1 MFQIGIQRG
10 GNKNSLPQGSG
21 ALPAL
26 PGNAKLATTR
36 AMQSQWNDDTAK
48 QMVEAY
54 GAEGVNEDIA
64 LRVYTTRLIGR
75 DPLLVL
81 HGGGNTSVKTRAT
94 DDLGQEHEVI
104 AVKGSGADMAD
115 MEPWG
120 LPAVKLAPL
129 RELRALG
136 ELSDESMVN
145 VQRLNLLDASA
156 PNPSVETLLHAF
168 LPHKF
173 IDHTHAAAVLSLVD
187 QPDGEA
193 LAREVYD
200 GRMGIVPYIAPGFGL
215 AKAAAQVFE
224 EKPDV
229 EGLILHKHGI
239 FTFGETAR
247 EAYERMIEMVSLAES
262 RLRQGRPVVFPKGE
276 IASSLESAAE
286 IAPILRGAC
295 AIRKEGAEPI
305 RFVAELRTGPEIF
318 GYVNGAELQSYSQRG
333 VVTPDHIIR
342 TKNKPL
348 VVPAPV
354 AGKLDDFADAVKAA
368 VDRFIADYDAY
379 FARENTAVGGTKTKL
394 DPMPRVILVPGIG
407 LFGLGRT
414 AKDAA
419 IAGDLA
425 ENTVRVVTD
434 AEAIGRYDPLP
445 EADLFALEYW
455 SLEQAKLKGAV
466 TKPLTGQIAVVTGAG
481 AIGAATAKAL
491 AADGAAVAIFDID
504 GEAAKRAAA
513 EVKGLG
519 LQCDVTKPDDVA
531 RAFAALCDRFGGVDI
546 LVSNAGAA
554 WQGRIGEVSDETLR
568 KSFELN
574 FFAHQ
579 TVAQAAVRV
588 MLKQG
593 TGGVLLFNISKQ
605 AVNPGQ
611 NFGPYGLPKAAT
623 MLLMR
628 QYALDYGADGIRS
641 NGVNADRIR
650 SGLLTDEMIAARSK
664 ARGLSEADYMS
675 GNLLH
680 AEVTADD
687 VAQAFLALAKARKT
701 TGHVE
706 TVDGGN
712 IAAALR

>member
-1 MFQIGIQRG
+1 M
-10 GNKNSLPQGSG
+10 K
-21 ALPAL
+21 
-26 PGNAKLATTR
+26 
-36 AMQSQWNDDTAK
+36 SQWNDDAA
-48 QMVEAY
+48 QAMVEAY
-54 GAEGVNEDIA
+54 GAAGVGPDIA
-64 LRVYTTRLIGR
+64 LRVYTTRLLGR

-94 DDLGQEHEVI
+94 DDLGEEHEVI

-115 MEPWG
+115 IEPWG
-120 LPAVKLAPL
+120 LPAVKLEPL
-129 RELRALG
+129 RRLRTLDA
-136 ELSDESMVN
+136 LSDEAMVN
-145 VQRLNLLDASA
+145 VQRLNLLDSAA

-173 IDHTHAAAVLSLVD
+173 VDHTHAAAVLSLVD

-215 AKAAAQVFE
+215 AKAAAEVFE
-224 EKPDV
+224 DDPRV
-229 EGLILHKHGI
+229 EGLVLHKHGI
-239 FTFGETAR
+239 FTFGENAR

-262 RLRQGRPVVFPKGE
+262 RLRQGRPVAFTARPLAAE
-276 IASSLESAAE
+276 MESAAE
-286 IAPILRGAC
+286 IAPIIRGAV
-295 AIRKEGAEPI
+295 AIKAEDAEPV
-305 RFVAELRTGPEIF
+305 RFIAAFRTAPEIMS
-318 GYVNGAELQSYSQRG
+318 YVNGAELASYSQRG

-348 VVPAPV
+348 LVPQPE
-354 AGKLDDFADAVKAA
+354 AGKLEVFSSALREAVGKFAAGYDD
-368 VDRFIADYDAY
+368 Y
-379 FARENTAVGGTKTKL
+379 FSRENAAAGGSKTKL
-394 DPMPRVILVPGIG
+394 DSAPRVVLVPGLG

-414 AKDAA
+414 AKDAS
-419 IAGDLA
+419 IAADLA
-425 ENTVRVVTD
+425 ENTIRVVTD
-434 AEAIGRYDPLP
+434 AEAIGSYEPLP
-445 EADLFALEYW
+445 ESDLFALEYW

-466 TKPLTGQIAVVTGAG
+466 AKPLTGQVALVTGAG

-491 AADGAAVAIFDID
+491 AAEGAAVALVDID
-504 GEAAKRAAA
+504 GEAAKAAGA
-513 EVKGLG
+513 AVKGLG
-519 LQCDVTKPDDVA
+519 LQCDVTKPDQV
-531 RAFAALCDRFGGVDI
+531 RSAFAALCEHFGGIDI

-554 WQGRIGEVSDETLR
+554 WQGRIGEVPDETLR

-579 TVAQAAVRV
+579 TVAQEAVRI

-593 TGGVLLFNISKQ
+593 TGGVLLFNLSKQ
-605 AVNPGQ
+605 AVNPGA

-628 QYALDYGADGIRS
+628 QYAIDYGAQGIRS
-641 NGVNADRIR
+641 NGVNADRVR
-650 SGLLTDEMIAARSK
+650 SGLLTDAMIKDRAK
-664 ARGLSEADYMS
+664 ARGVSEAEYMS
-675 GNLLH
+675 GNLLN
-680 AEVTADD
+680 AEVTAAD
-687 VAQAFLALAKARKT
+687 VAQAFVALAKARKT